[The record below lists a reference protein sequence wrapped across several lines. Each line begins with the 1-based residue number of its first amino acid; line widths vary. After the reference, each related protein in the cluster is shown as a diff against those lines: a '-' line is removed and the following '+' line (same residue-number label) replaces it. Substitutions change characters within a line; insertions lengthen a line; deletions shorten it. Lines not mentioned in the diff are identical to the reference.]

1 MWRGL
6 RFLQY
11 TSLKIHDGA
20 MFKSFMPQKGFD
32 LLRFHFIQEGKR
44 DVEENKPEKL
54 NNALNGGFY

>member
-1 MWRGL
+1 
-6 RFLQY
+6 
-11 TSLKIHDGA
+11 

>member
-1 MWRGL
+1 
-6 RFLQY
+6 
-11 TSLKIHDGA
+11 

-54 NNALNGGFY
+54 NNALNGGFYWESLLRLQIFSVQLVINE